1 MLQKGERTID
11 ELCEALPYSP
21 GEINS
26 CLTDMAFSG
35 IMKQLPGRVCLVGD
49 TPFDVAAGR
58 ALGIPVIGVA
68 TGGRFGVED
77 LRKAGA
83 TLTVADYS
91 DLDGLLDWLGET
103 LK

>member
-1 MLQKGERTID
+1 AAAQAAGVAVAEG
-11 ELCEALPYSP
+11 A
-21 GEINS
+21 
-26 CLTDMAFSG
+26 
-35 IMKQLPGRVCLVGD
+35 VCLVGD

-68 TGGRFGVED
+68 TGGRYGVED

-91 DLDGLLDWLGET
+91 DLESLLAWLGET